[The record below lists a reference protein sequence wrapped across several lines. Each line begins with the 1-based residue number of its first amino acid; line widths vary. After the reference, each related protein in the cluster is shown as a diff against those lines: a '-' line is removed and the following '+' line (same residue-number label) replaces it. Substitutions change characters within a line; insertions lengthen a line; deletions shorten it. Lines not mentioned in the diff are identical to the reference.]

1 MALVYLMASRKGEV
15 QYIILL
21 RVNDSNNG
29 NNIKIMTLVS
39 I

>member
-1 MALVYLMASRKGEV
+1 MTLVYLMASRKEEV
-15 QYIILL
+15 QYITLF